1 MRKGSGKFSSGA
13 NKARHYDILPFM
25 GQIVIDIP
33 TKAKRRYVLTDKA
46 RTAELLAELDQ
57 SALRVN
63 GEPSKLTQQQIEDLK
78 DLRDAKKAMAEYR
91 RTGISYTIGE
101 LREKFGLV

>member
-1 MRKGSGKFSSGA
+1 
-13 NKARHYDILPFM
+13 M

-33 TKAKRRYVLTDKA
+33 TKANRRYLLTDKE

-78 DLRDAKKAMAEYR
+78 DLRDAKKAMDEYR
-91 RTGISYTIGE
+91 RTGISFTVDE
-101 LREKFGLV
+101 LREKFGLA